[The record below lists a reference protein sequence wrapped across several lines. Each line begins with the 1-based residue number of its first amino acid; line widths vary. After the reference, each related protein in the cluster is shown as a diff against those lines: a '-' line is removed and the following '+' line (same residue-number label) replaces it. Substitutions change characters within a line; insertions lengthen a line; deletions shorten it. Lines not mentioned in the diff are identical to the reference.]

1 MRKKGNPPKKEAFP
15 QRLAQMLK
23 LPEDLVYK
31 EPVVTM
37 FGSHQLRIENYQNLL
52 EYRTDKIV
60 IRIQRYRLVVIGK
73 AMEIVCYTND
83 EMYIS
88 GEIFGISYEN

>member
-1 MRKKGNPPKKEAFP
+1 MRKKGNPKKKEAFP

-60 IRIQRYRLVVIGK
+60 IRIQRYRLVVIGN
-73 AMEIVCYTND
+73 AMEIICYTND